1 MSTTLRTARSLTSRL
16 VISAGLWAACV
27 LGAGG
32 LLLAGVFADVVEHN
46 FDARLQ
52 ADLENLV
59 AAVDSPRPTGLA
71 LGRPLGDPRYERAY
85 SGWYWQIRS
94 ATGESLRSRSL
105 WDAELPALPTPTD
118 SPITLR
124 GPNDESVRLFTSL
137 ISLPGHERRVAFSI
151 AGTTSEINAASARF
165 NRVLSAALAALG
177 AGLLVAVVVQV
188 RYGLRPLRELGAA
201 LSAIRT
207 GKRERLEGAFPV
219 EVLPLASELN
229 ALLTQNAQVVDRAR
243 THVGNLAHGLK
254 TPLSVL
260 TNSIRELPEPERGN
274 TARQLTLMQERI
286 DRYLA
291 RARAAGPVGL
301 RRGRTSLLGVV
312 EELESALARIYR
324 ERDIVLSLSVPESL
338 AFAGDSEDLQ
348 EIIGNLLDNAFK
360 WASGEVVIS
369 ADMADSPEHFT
380 LAIEDDGPGLPPE
393 TRDSVLERGKRL
405 DESIPGAGLGL
416 GIAQEIVAL
425 YGGKMTLDASPR
437 GGLAVRLRLPAAG

>member
-16 VISAGLWAACV
+16 VISAGLWATCV

-59 AAVDSPRPTGLA
+59 AAVDSPRPAGLA

-105 WDAELPALPTPTD
+105 WDAELPALPTATD

-124 GPNDESVRLFTSL
+124 GPNDEPVRLFTSL
-137 ISLPGHERRVAFSI
+137 ISLPGHERRVAFTI

-165 NRVLSAALAALG
+165 NRVLSAALAAVG
-177 AGLLVAVVVQV
+177 AGVLVAVVVQV
-188 RYGLRPLRELGAA
+188 RYGLRPLRELRTA
-201 LSAIRT
+201 LNAIRT

-229 ALLTQNAQVVDRAR
+229 ALLAQNAQVVDRAR

-260 TNSIRELPEPERGN
+260 TNSIRELPEPERGS
-274 TARQLTLMQERI
+274 TARQLMLMQERI

-301 RRGRTSLLGVV
+301 RRGRTPLLGVV
-312 EELESALARIYR
+312 EELESALARIYQ
-324 ERDIVLSLSVPESL
+324 ERDIVLSRSVPGSL

-360 WASGEVVIS
+360 WASREVIIS
-369 ADMADSPEHFT
+369 ADMADSSDHFT
-380 LAIEDDGPGLPPE
+380 LAIEDDGPGLPPD

-416 GIAQEIVAL
+416 GIAQEIVEL